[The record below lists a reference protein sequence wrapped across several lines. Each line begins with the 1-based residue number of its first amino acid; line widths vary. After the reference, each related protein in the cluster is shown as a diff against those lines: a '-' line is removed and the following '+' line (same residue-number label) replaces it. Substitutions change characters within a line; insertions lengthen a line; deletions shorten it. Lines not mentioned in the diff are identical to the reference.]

1 MKKKMGTR
9 ISAHKNSELSSANFG
24 IISKRVNPES
34 KATQIK

>member
-9 ISAHKNSELSSANFG
+9 INAHSSSEPSSANFG
-24 IISKRVNPES
+24 ITSKRVNPES